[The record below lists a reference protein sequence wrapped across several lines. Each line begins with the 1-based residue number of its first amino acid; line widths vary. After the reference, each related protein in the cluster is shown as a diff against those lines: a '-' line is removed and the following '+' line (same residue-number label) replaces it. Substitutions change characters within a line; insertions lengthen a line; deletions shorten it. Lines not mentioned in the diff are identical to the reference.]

1 MTRPQSSRPAGTP
14 WSRRRLL
21 AVPAVAVAATVL
33 SACSDDEPTDA
44 VTGPGPD
51 PGERPNRIQPEGFA
65 LVAATLTDADG
76 TARSVTL
83 WLADTVEERALGLMN
98 VTDIG
103 EADAMLFSFD
113 TQDIHEFYMWQ
124 TPMSLEIAYFDDDGR
139 LVGSEEMTPCLADD
153 SSRCLRFSP
162 DVPFR
167 YAIEWPADS
176 APVWSEGT
184 VLAIEPGPSGTPPSD
199 R

>member
-1 MTRPQSSRPAGTP
+1 MTRPQTSQPTSLL

-21 AVPAVAVAATVL
+21 TVPAGAVLATVL
-33 SACSDDEPTDA
+33 SACSDDEPGDA

-51 PGERPNRIQPEGFA
+51 PGEGPNRIQPEGFA

-76 TARSVTL
+76 ASRSVML
-83 WLADTVEERALGLMN
+83 WSAATVEERALGLMN

-103 EADAMLFSFD
+103 EADAMLFSFE
-113 TQDIHEFYMWQ
+113 TEDIHEFYMWQ

-167 YAIEWPADS
+167 HAIEWPADS

-184 VLAIEPGPSGTPPSD
+184 VLAIEREPTGTSPSG